1 MSLTY
6 LYVIIT
12 SALSVVVTFGSLKRV
27 QCRTKNR
34 QKVTF
39 FPHQYLSKRNN
50 KWWFVSQ
57 REKAD
62 SSRECSKFYYF
73 VKTREGLKLRKKDIL
88 LHFFLFLESS
98 VLWDLSFYFPPFLT
112 SRYIFSFFGLRSN
125 PDWLPN
131 KKLPKLL
138 FLTRLISW

>member
-50 KWWFVSQ
+50 KGWFVSQ

-62 SSRECSKFYYF
+62 SSRECSKILQF
-73 VKTREGLKLRKKDIL
+73 RE
-88 LHFFLFLESS
+88 
-98 VLWDLSFYFPPFLT
+98 
-112 SRYIFSFFGLRSN
+112 N
-125 PDWLPN
+125 
-131 KKLPKLL
+131 
-138 FLTRLISW
+138 